1 MDNDKPPHEIKQEI
15 IKNVSFHDL
24 IAFKEDLLN
33 IMKDMKSEFGT
44 KITSEFKKYNS
55 LMDKFQNKFK
65 FVESSFLSKL
75 NYIEEKEDILSKI
88 KETKEEF
95 ERHLMRQNIIINNCT
110 NDLRNSCFKYDKIIM
125 DNLYVPS
132 LIGQACQFPNLKE
145 YILSNKDAIDNC
157 LIYNKQKDMD
167 LKLFKAKIDES
178 IIKFNFQMKMTLDNN
193 TQFIK
198 IKIED
203 FEKKYYDNLKEVQNA
218 VENISLN
225 INQNKIKINEYE
237 IKNDE
242 IMELFRKIKKKSEKN
257 EKNITNLYNSVN
269 SMKNDISNIKRNL
282 IEVLSL
288 LSTKNNNKDIIKE
301 FNDIINNINN
311 HINTENN
318 NYIYEHSLENKS
330 KESKES
336 KKTKNNL
343 LTKKLSDINLIDE
356 ICNSNEKSNN
366 LNNSYKRLLRRF
378 HSNRSKNF
386 NMFQNNLFN
395 QQNNIFFSENLSQEK
410 NEDYF
415 ESKNNM
421 VRMNSIALSN
431 KKIELGKTNISSNE
445 SQIINN
451 NSSLDMNLQVKEN
464 INKDNNI
471 LMPNNKQNSIDS
483 IKFLSQQKL
492 ELSDKLNIKNN
503 NYLKRKLEISL
514 RDEKKDNNNNTK
526 KIDNNSFMQLKNKEN
541 NENNNNKNI
550 VNLFNKSNK
559 KYTNKQ
565 LKEQNNIKKIIRE
578 NNSENNINSIILDN
592 KKSIND
598 DIKNN
603 EINLNSKKNIFFQT
617 INKTSK
623 KKSAHR
629 DSKFKIL
636 QKNSNDF
643 NSSPMIIK
651 NINEIIKHNTFSAKK
666 DDLLNK
672 KLSLLSPKLNTENI
686 NNNIRYNNE
695 LTAEEKDE
703 KNHLNR
709 NKNQKLLKISGSADF
724 GLKNK
729 FSKNYLSY
737 NNIFEKEND
746 KEIYLDKDTISKLK
760 CVKDDKIIDKP
771 LLLNKKD
778 YFSFDLKKSNVE
790 NKIIE
795 LEYFTKRKFD
805 ELVREIK
812 YFIPIHFNSHIRNY
826 ETKKI
831 K

>member
-1 MDNDKPPHEIKQEI
+1 MDNDKPPHEIKKEI
-15 IKNVSFHDL
+15 IKNVSFHEL

-65 FVESSFLSKL
+65 FVETSFLSKL
-75 NYIEEKEDILSKI
+75 NYIEEKEGILSKI

-95 ERHLMRQNIIINNCT
+95 EKHLMRQNIIINNCT

-125 DNLYVPS
+125 DNLHVPS

-145 YILSNKDAIDNC
+145 YILSNKEAIDNC

-167 LKLFKAKIDES
+167 LKLFKTKIDES

-193 TQFIK
+193 TQLIK
-198 IKIED
+198 IKIDD
-203 FEKKYYDNLKEVQNA
+203 FEKKYYDNLKEIQNA
-218 VENISLN
+218 VKNLSLN
-225 INQNKIKINEYE
+225 INQNKIRINEQE
-237 IKNDE
+237 VKNDE
-242 IMELFRKIKKKSEKN
+242 IMELLKKFKKKSEKN

-269 SMKNDISNIKRNL
+269 SMKNDISNIKRNF

-288 LSTKNNNKDIIKE
+288 LSTKDNNKDVIKE

-318 NYIYEHSLENKS
+318 NYIYEHS
-330 KESKES
+330 
-336 KKTKNNL
+336 TKNNR

-356 ICNSNEKSNN
+356 NCNSNEKLNN
-366 LNNSYKRLLRRF
+366 LNNTHMRLLRRF

-386 NMFQNNLFN
+386 NLFRNNPFN
-395 QQNNIFFSENLSQEK
+395 QQNNIFSSENLSQEK

-421 VRMNSIALSN
+421 VRMNSIAPSN
-431 KKIELGKTNISSNE
+431 KKIEFGKTNISSNE
-445 SQIINN
+445 NEKINN

-471 LMPNNKQNSIDS
+471 LLPNNKRNSIDS
-483 IKFLSQQKL
+483 IK
-492 ELSDKLNIKNN
+492 NN
-503 NYLKRKLEISL
+503 NNLKGKQEISL
-514 RDEKKDNNNNTK
+514 LDENKDNNNTK
-526 KIDNNSFMQLKNKEN
+526 RIDNNSFKQLKKKEN

-550 VNLFNKSNK
+550 VNLFNKNNK
-559 KYTNKQ
+559 KYVNKQ
-565 LKEQNNIKKIIRE
+565 LKEENNIKKIIRE
-578 NNSENNINSIILDN
+578 NNSENNINTIILDN

-598 DIKNN
+598 DIKNS
-603 EINLNSKKNIFFQT
+603 EINLSPKKNIFSQM
-617 INKTSK
+617 INTTSK
-623 KKSAHR
+623 KKSGHR

-636 QKNSNDF
+636 QKNANDLG
-643 NSSPMIIK
+643 SSPMIIK
-651 NINEIIKHNTFSAKK
+651 NINEIIKHNTFSSKK

-672 KLSLLSPKLNTENI
+672 KLSLVSPKLNTENI
-686 NNNIRYNNE
+686 NNNLRYNNE
-695 LTAEEKDE
+695 LTTEEKDE

-709 NKNQKLLKISGSADF
+709 NKNQKLLKLSGSADS

-729 FSKNYLSY
+729 FNKNYLSY

-746 KEIYLDKDTISKLK
+746 KEIYLDKDTICKLK

-771 LLLNKKD
+771 LLLNNKD

-812 YFIPIHFNSHIRNY
+812 YFIPIHFNSHIKNY